1 MSRIVAVEVGRF
13 DYDFAGEFKFFKPGP
28 DGRVRRPSVLVRLTD
43 EQGVQGW
50 GQAVPVPT
58 WTYETV
64 ETVETTLRYYLAE
77 AILGADPQDMADIHQ
92 RMNQTIRSGFTT
104 GQPLCKAAVDLACY
118 DLVGKQTQ
126 QPVYQLL
133 GGRKQDA
140 LKLNWTVA
148 SPDMDVVERQLKE
161 GEARGFCSFNIKVG
175 YPQTPEYDL
184 QLVRRVKEYAPG
196 GFLWADAN
204 TGYDLETALAMAPRL
219 ADEGVQVLESPL
231 PPTQIRGYQQLKRQG
246 AIPITMDEGII
257 SPAEAAEFI
266 ALEMIDGITMK
277 PARCAGLWPSMQI
290 IRLLQERDM
299 LILGSGLTDP
309 DLSLAGAVHL
319 YAWAGITHPCALNGP
334 QFLADTLVENDF
346 QPDGDLIYVPEGH
359 GLGLSLDPRAE
370 ASLTPAARLS

>member
-1 MSRIVAVEVGRF
+1 
-13 DYDFAGEFKFFKPGP
+13 
-28 DGRVRRPSVLVRLTD
+28 
-43 EQGVQGW
+43 
-50 GQAVPVPT
+50 
-58 WTYETV
+58 
-64 ETVETTLRYYLAE
+64 
-77 AILGADPQDMADIHQ
+77 
-92 RMNQTIRSGFTT
+92 
-104 GQPLCKAAVDLACY
+104 VDLACY

-133 GGRKQDA
+133 GGRKLDA

-148 SPDMDVVERQLKE
+148 SPDMEVVERQLIE
-161 GEARGFCSFNIKVG
+161 GEGRGFCSFNIKVG

-204 TGYDLETALAMAPRL
+204 TGYDLETALEMAPRL

-231 PPTQIRGYQQLKRQG
+231 PPTQIRGYQRLKRQG
-246 AIPITMDEGII
+246 ALPITMDEGIV

-290 IRLLQERDM
+290 IRLLQEREM

-346 QPDGDLIYVPEGH
+346 LPDGDLIYVPEGF
-359 GLGLSLDPRAE
+359 GLGLNLDPRAE
-370 ASLTPAARLS
+370 AALTLAARLS

>member
-1 MSRIVAVEVGRF
+1 MSRIVSVEVGRF
-13 DYDFAGEFKFFKPGP
+13 DYDFAGEFKFFQPGP
-28 DGRVRRPSVLVRLTD
+28 DGKVRRPTVLVRLTD

-64 ETVETTLRYYLAE
+64 ETVDTTLRYYLAE

-92 RMNQTIRSGFTT
+92 RMNRTIRSGFTT

-133 GGRKQDA
+133 GGRKLDA

-148 SPDMDVVERQLKE
+148 SPDMEVVERQLIE
-161 GEARGFCSFNIKVG
+161 GEGRGFCSFNIKVG

-204 TGYDLETALAMAPRL
+204 TGYDLETALEMAPRL

-231 PPTQIRGYQQLKRQG
+231 PPTQIRGYQRLKRQG
-246 AIPITMDEGII
+246 ALPITMDEGIV

-290 IRLLQERDM
+290 IRLLQEREM

-346 QPDGDLIYVPEGH
+346 LPDGDLIYVPEGF
-359 GLGLSLDPRAE
+359 GLGLNLDPRAE
-370 ASLTPAARLS
+370 AALTLAARLS

>member
-1 MSRIVAVEVGRF
+1 VSRIVSVEVGRF
-13 DYDFAGEFKFFKPGP
+13 DYDFAGEFKFFQPGP
-28 DGRVRRPSVLVRLTD
+28 DGKVRRPTVLVRLTD

-64 ETVETTLRYYLAE
+64 ETVDTTLRYYLAE

-92 RMNQTIRSGFTT
+92 RMNRTIRSGFTT

-133 GGRKQDA
+133 GGRKLDA

-148 SPDMDVVERQLKE
+148 SPDMEVVERQLIE
-161 GEARGFCSFNIKVG
+161 GEGRGFCSFNIKVG

-204 TGYDLETALAMAPRL
+204 TGYDLETALEMAPRL

-231 PPTQIRGYQQLKRQG
+231 PPTQIRGYQRLKRQG
-246 AIPITMDEGII
+246 ALPITMDEGIV

-290 IRLLQERDM
+290 IRLLQEREM

-346 QPDGDLIYVPEGH
+346 LPDGDLIYVPEGF
-359 GLGLSLDPRAE
+359 GLGLNLDPRAE
-370 ASLTPAARLS
+370 AALTLAARLS

>member
-1 MSRIVAVEVGRF
+1 VSRIVSVEVGRF
-13 DYDFAGEFKFFKPGP
+13 DYDFAGEFKFFQPGP
-28 DGRVRRPSVLVRLTD
+28 DGKVRRPTVLVRLTD

-64 ETVETTLRYYLAE
+64 ETVDTTLRYYLAE

-92 RMNQTIRSGFTT
+92 RMNRTIRSGFTT

-133 GGRKQDA
+133 GGRKLDA

-148 SPDMDVVERQLKE
+148 SPDMEVVERQLIE
-161 GEARGFCSFNIKVG
+161 GEGRGFCSFNIKVG

-204 TGYDLETALAMAPRL
+204 TGYDLETALEMAPKL

-231 PPTQIRGYQQLKRQG
+231 PPTQIRGYQRLKRQG
-246 AIPITMDEGII
+246 ALPITMDEGIV

-290 IRLLQERDM
+290 IRLLQEREM

-346 QPDGDLIYVPEGH
+346 QPDGDLIYVPEGF
-359 GLGLSLDPRAE
+359 GLGLNLDARAE
-370 ASLTPAARLS
+370 AALTLAARLS

>member
-1 MSRIVAVEVGRF
+1 MSKIVSVEVGRF
-13 DYDFAGEFKFFKPGP
+13 DYDFAGEFKFFQPGP
-28 DGRVRRPSVLVRLTD
+28 DGKVRRPTVLVRLTD

-77 AILGADPQDMADIHQ
+77 AILGADPREMADIHQ
-92 RMNQTIRSGFTT
+92 RMNRTIRSGFST

-118 DLVGKQTQ
+118 DLAGKQTQ

-133 GGRKQDA
+133 GGRKLDA

-148 SPDMDVVERQLKE
+148 SPDMGVVEQQLIE
-161 GEARGFCSFNIKVG
+161 GEGRGFCSFNIKVG

-204 TGYDLETALAMAPRL
+204 TGYDLETALEMAPKL

-231 PPTQIRGYQQLKRQG
+231 PPTQIRGYQRLKRQG
-246 AIPITMDEGII
+246 ALPITMDEGIV

-290 IRLLQERDM
+290 IRLLQDREM

-309 DLSLAGAVHL
+309 DLSLAGAVHI

-346 QPDGDLIYVPEGH
+346 QPDGDLIYVPEGP
-359 GLGLSLDPRAE
+359 GLGLKLDPRAE
-370 ASLTPAARLS
+370 AVLTLAARLS